1 MPATALE
8 YLAASSVRPDVLAV
22 LREHGLLSLRD
33 LADHV
38 SASRRTVKR
47 TLSAMES
54 RGWVRKLNGGYEL
67 TALGETLL
75 SAYERFRERSHV
87 AIRLRPVLEHV
98 PASMFDFDIEAL
110 TDATVVAPDDDPT
123 AFADRMVALRADA
136 TRIREYAPFL
146 MLDSVRQLA
155 RHVENGQHGP
165 DTTLV
170 VRTDAPP
177 QSSPE
182 YRERFETLVGAPG
195 VDIRRH
201 PDGPML
207 GFGIADGRAFIG
219 APSDDGTP
227 CFLLESEASELVSWV
242 ERQFESCLAAAE
254 PLSAESP

>member
-1 MPATALE
+1 MSATALE

-33 LADHV
+33 LDDHV

-54 RGWVRKLNGGYEL
+54 RGWVRKVDGGYEL

-75 SAYERFRERSHV
+75 SAYERFRERSRV
-87 AIRLRPVLEHV
+87 ASRLRPVLEHV

-110 TDATVVAPDDDPT
+110 TDATVVAPDDDPA

-136 TRIREYAPFL
+136 NRIREYAPFL
-146 MLDSVRQLA
+146 TLDSVRQLA
-155 RHVENGQHGP
+155 QHVENGRPSP
-165 DTTLV
+165 DTTII

-182 YRERFETLVGAPG
+182 YRERFRTPVEAPG
-195 VDIRRH
+195 VDIRHH

-207 GFGIADGRAFIG
+207 GFGIVDGRAFLG
-219 APSDDGTP
+219 AAADDGMP
-227 CFLLESEASELVSWV
+227 CFLLESEGSALVSWV
-242 ERQFESCLAAAE
+242 DRQFENCLAAAE
-254 PLSAESP
+254 PLSVERS